1 MFGIMSFGYDL
12 KQFLRD
18 LILYFGNP
26 MSIANFSPQH
36 EYLIK
41 YGPYELVLHIGANIG
56 QELSLYNWIGVHSV
70 IWIEPDERAISRLKF
85 RSKFYRN
92 FRNVFINAFISEK
105 SNEIVPFYRFNKSG
119 ANSRFKPTLEFLE
132 SNRNRY
138 LIGEESIKSLN
149 IEDALYSHKVNL
161 INDNNLLVI
170 DVQGSETSVL
180 NGFNKETLRKFR
192 IIMCEFSVNQYE
204 EFSSNANLKSLIMN
218 WGYKEILPP
227 IRISDDA
234 IFMRIE

>member
-1 MFGIMSFGYDL
+1 MSFSYNL

-18 LILYFGNP
+18 TILYFGNP
-26 MSIANFSPQH
+26 MNIANFSPQH
-36 EYLIK
+36 QYLIK
-41 YGPYELVLHIGANIG
+41 YGPYEQVLHIGANIG
-56 QELSLYNWIGVHSV
+56 QELSLYNWIGVNSV

-92 FRNVFINAFISEK
+92 FRNIFINAFISEK
-105 SNEIVPFYRFNKSG
+105 SGEIVPFYKFNKSG

-132 SNRNRY
+132 SNQNRY
-138 LIGEESIKSLN
+138 LVRVESIKTLN
-149 IEDALYSHKVNL
+149 IEDALCLHKVNL
-161 INDNNLLVI
+161 TNENNLLVI

-180 NGFNKETLRKFR
+180 NGFNKNTLRKFR

-204 EFSSNANLKSLIMN
+204 GVSSKANLKSLIMN
-218 WGYKEILPP
+218 LGYEEILSP

-234 IFMRIE
+234 IFVRIE